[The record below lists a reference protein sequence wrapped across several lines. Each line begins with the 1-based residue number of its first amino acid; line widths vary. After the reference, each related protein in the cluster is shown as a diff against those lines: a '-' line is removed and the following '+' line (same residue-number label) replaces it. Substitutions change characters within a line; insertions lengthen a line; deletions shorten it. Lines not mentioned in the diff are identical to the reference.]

1 MDAAVLHAMA
11 RWPHVPR
18 CTGWLALD
26 QRGQWWL
33 RDHVASPVWPRRADG
48 LLDKTGAGPVLHPGL
63 AAFIGRN
70 YTADGS
76 GTWYVQNGPQRVDVT
91 LETAPW
97 ILRLQHDAAR
107 GWHVQTHTGTI
118 GTIDA
123 VWLDTQG
130 RVWLQTALGAGLL
143 HSNDV
148 PLLAGYFNDAGTLLQ
163 LPHAAPL
170 LVRQFSGSAATWF
183 GFQPDPRA

>member
-1 MDAAVLHAMA
+1 MDAAVVRAMA
-11 RWPHVPR
+11 RWPNVPR

-33 RDHVASPVWPRRADG
+33 RDQVSSPVWPRRADG
-48 LLDKTGAGPVLHPGL
+48 LLDKTGAGPVLHTGL

-70 YTADGS
+70 YAADPS

-97 ILRLQHDAAR
+97 ILRLQHDAAL
-107 GWHVQTHTGTI
+107 GWQVQTHTGANATPA
-118 GTIDA
+118 A
-123 VWLDTQG
+123 VWLDAQG
-130 RVWLQTALGAGLL
+130 RIWMQTSVGPGLL

-148 PLLAGYFNDAGTLLQ
+148 PLLAAHLDAAGSSLH
-163 LPHAAPL
+163 LPGAAPL
-170 LVRQFSGSAATWF
+170 PVHEFSGSAAERF
-183 GFQPDPRA
+183 GFQPDPPA